1 MINAR
6 MLLVSD
12 DPEMGD
18 MWAYV
23 LRQRGAEVVL
33 AGSTRDALDRWVEGT
48 FDLIAID
55 VCTSQLDGVDLCRQ
69 LRAEVI
75 NPILLLTPIGNED
88 HILEAYQ
95 AGVDEYIVK
104 PISLSLFLTK
114 VMAWLRHSWTV
125 PTTVLGS
132 LQVGD
137 IRLDPTRREVVIATG
152 SAVKLTNLEFRLLH
166 FLMGHHGQ
174 VLEPGVIVD
183 RVWGYTGGGDSVSLK
198 NVVYRLRRKIEP
210 DPSRPRY
217 IQTVA
222 GEGYAFQPW

>member
-48 FDLIAID
+48 FDLIAIN

-69 LRAEVI
+69 LRAEAI

-137 IRLDPTRREVVIATG
+137 IRLDPTRREVVTASG

-166 FLMGHHGQ
+166 LLMGHHGQ